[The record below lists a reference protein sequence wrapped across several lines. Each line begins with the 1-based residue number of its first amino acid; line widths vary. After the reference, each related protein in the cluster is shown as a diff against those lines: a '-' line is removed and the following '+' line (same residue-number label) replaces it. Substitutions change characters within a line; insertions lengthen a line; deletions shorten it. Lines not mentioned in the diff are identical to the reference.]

1 MTIATVPADSFA
13 FAFTLPELLNHGK
26 SFCVMLSLPQS
37 SFAQNLFVTLDELD
51 LVIID
56 SGSLMDVRSS
66 AQVLNDLPRNTL
78 ASPKSVSGIV
88 DFRARIFASS
98 STLLACLIS
107 DSATH
112 C

>member
-1 MTIATVPADSFA
+1 
-13 FAFTLPELLNHGK
+13 
-26 SFCVMLSLPQS
+26 MLSLSSS
-37 SFAQNLFVTLDELD
+37 SFSRSPSIKFCTKLVVTLDELD

-98 STLLACLIS
+98 STLLAYLIS